1 MKKQLTL
8 SLIFILSVFSY
19 SYGEWEDLTNN
30 FSEFPIEYNMIS
42 YSDTLYIAIE
52 DTIYYS
58 SDNGNSWLYFLN
70 LENEYDDKFIEYF
83 QFINGSLIIQTTKRR
98 CYISKDIGNSYE
110 RIILKDEYNEDW
122 YYFSIKSIVS
132 QNDTLYLIRED
143 VYNGYYYS
151 ADGGTT
157 WTFADYKINAGNS
170 DEILATNKGFGTLGK
185 GLFALTIREILFSFN
200 GLDWKIITNKEIKNL
215 LNTYGHH
222 RQRGIINIENK
233 VFLSIGPHLFSTI
246 NNGMSWEKI
255 HEFES
260 PVIEGIQYD
269 TILTEFS
276 SCNDVLYAKACIN
289 TFHNSVG
296 IYSSSDQG
304 FTWQKII
311 PEEMDPSVPIFCNN
325 YAILAMGLWTN
336 RYYRYELTDC
346 IVDEV
351 MGIEGEEMN
360 GSDILLYQNNPN
372 PFSDETEI
380 MYYIPD
386 NYSGSVRLIISNE
399 RGESIIKETEACF
412 GRPCAITIDAG
423 EFPTGV
429 YVYAIEINGRIAAS
443 KKMIIIK

>member
-8 SLIFILSVFSY
+8 SLIFLLSVFSY
-19 SYGEWEDLTNN
+19 SYGEWEDLSLN
-30 FSEFPIEYNMIS
+30 FPKFPLYYNMAS
-42 YSDTLYIAIE
+42 YSDTLYIAM
-52 DTIYYS
+52 DSTIYYS
-58 SDNGNSWLYFLN
+58 PDNGESWEQFLVFK
-70 LENEYDDKFIEYF
+70 NEYNDKSLEYL
-83 QFINGSLIIQTTKRR
+83 QFINESLIVQTTSGR
-98 CYISKDIGNSYE
+98 CFVSKNKGNTFE
-110 RIILKDEYNEDW
+110 RIVLKDDNNEDC
-122 YYFSIKSIVS
+122 YFFRIKQITA
-132 QNDTLYLIRED
+132 QNDTLYMLREK
-143 VYNGYYYS
+143 YIGYYYS

-157 WTFADYKINAGNS
+157 WTFRDYGNNAGNS
-170 DEILATNKGFGTLGK
+170 DEILATNKGFGALGK
-185 GLFALTIREILFSFN
+185 GLFALTTREILFSYN
-200 GLDWKIITNKEIKNL
+200 GLDWKIITNQEIRNVF
-215 LNTYGHH
+215 NTYRHYL
-222 RQRGIINIENK
+222 QRGITNIENK
-233 VFLSIGPHLFSTI
+233 VFLSIGPYLFSTI

-255 HEFES
+255 HEFNNG
-260 PVIEGIQYD
+260 VIEGKHYYTCLNQ
-269 TILTEFS
+269 FS
-276 SCNDVLYAKACIN
+276 SCNKNLYASALVNNIN
-289 TFHNSVG
+289 
-296 IYSSSDQG
+296 SSAGLFLSTDQG

-311 PEEMDPSVPIFCNN
+311 PGDMEPYVPIFNNN
-325 YAILAMGLWTN
+325 YAILSMKFWTN
-336 RYYRYELTDC
+336 RYFRHELTDC

-386 NYSGSVRLIISNE
+386 NYSGSVRLIISDE